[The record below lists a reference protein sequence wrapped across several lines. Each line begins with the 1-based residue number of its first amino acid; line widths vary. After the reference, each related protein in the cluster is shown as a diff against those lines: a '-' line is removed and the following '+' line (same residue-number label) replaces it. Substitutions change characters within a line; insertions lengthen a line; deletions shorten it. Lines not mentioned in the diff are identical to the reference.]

1 MPQAYLG
8 IDLHKAS
15 STWIVLDRE
24 RNVRPKKTIPCT
36 PHHVEAGIAL
46 LPFDPSSIEAVIEPV
61 CAWRWFSDT
70 LEKHG
75 MRVRI
80 ANPLK
85 TRLIAES
92 RMKHDTLDAL
102 MLAELLKSGYL
113 PEAYRAPD
121 DVRSASSSG
130 SAGFSCIFVRQRRTA
145 FMACS
150 RAPGCTR

>member
-8 IDLHKAS
+8 VDLHKAS
-15 STWIVLDRE
+15 STWVLLDRE
-24 RNVRPKKTIPCT
+24 RSVRLKKTVPNT
-36 PHHVEAGIAL
+36 PQHVEAGIAS
-46 LPFDPSSIEAVIEPV
+46 LPFDPSSIEVAVEPV

-70 LEKHG
+70 LGKHG
-75 MRVRI
+75 MQVHI

-113 PEAYRAPD
+113 PEA
-121 DVRSASSSG
+121 
-130 SAGFSCIFVRQRRTA
+130 
-145 FMACS
+145 
-150 RAPGCTR
+150 